1 MTMKHTKITQRM
13 EACIV
18 NINALNYYTVSD
30 IFLATLMVWRLL
42 NRCLVTAPETLI
54 SDTLQEHTWQIIL
67 TDLLP

>member
-1 MTMKHTKITQRM
+1 MKHSKIIQQI

-18 NINALNYYTVSD
+18 IISALIYHTVSD

-42 NRCLVTAPETLI
+42 KRCLVTAPETLM
-54 SDTLQEHTWQIIL
+54 SDTLQEQTWQIIL